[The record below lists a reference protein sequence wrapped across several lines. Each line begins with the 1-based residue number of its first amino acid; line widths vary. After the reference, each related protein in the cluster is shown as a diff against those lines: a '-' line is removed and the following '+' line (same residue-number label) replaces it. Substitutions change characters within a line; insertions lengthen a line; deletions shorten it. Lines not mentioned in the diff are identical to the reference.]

1 MPAPARIMDLAAGVA
16 ANVADRWD
24 PAAPDLVH
32 AVWYE
37 RFTLNV
43 NAPDTLLTGR
53 RVAVIPALPELATM
67 TRGHR
72 WNKYTVGVVLV
83 ERYTDAGVP
92 TDEWVG
98 ERAAWWE
105 QTLFY
110 PLWHP
115 ELVITGPAGIVTAAQ
130 PDPETPP
137 EVTEY
142 LDRDKLTDLKLLY
155 IAANFTFADATDL
168 TGAD

>member
-1 MPAPARIMDLAAGVA
+1 MADPARIMDLAAGVA
-16 ANVADRWD
+16 AYLQASWN

-37 RFTLNV
+37 RFSLNPSD
-43 NAPDTLLTGR
+43 PDRLLTGR
-53 RVAVIPALPELATM
+53 RVAAIPALPELAAM
-67 TRGHR
+67 TRGLR

-83 ERYTDAGVP
+83 ERYADAGVP
-92 TDEWVG
+92 TDDWIG

-105 QTLFY
+105 ANVFY

-115 ELVITGPAGIVTAAQ
+115 ELVITGPGGIVAAAQ